1 MVIFKI
7 TSYIVTKYRTNLIF
21 SGCSHSSLS
30 WRYIVGVCG
39 VWGDGEGV
47 RRMEGELVDFTTDLL
62 LPPGVLGVA
71 TGVLGVATGVP
82 RVLGVVNGLSLRC
95 YNDTT

>member
-62 LPPGVLGVA
+62 LPPR
-71 TGVLGVATGVP
+71 VLGVATGVP